1 MDFNINEGRFTHKG
15 LSTPIF
21 EILKVKGIVQG
32 KNINVVICPYKKENY
47 INIDIAN
54 QLSIL
59 ESNIIE
65 KNFGK
70 TQIKNLQVTI
80 DGYKY
85 ISEFDVTKMTQPDVG
100 IILGSTWL
108 ETLGTFILNV
118 EKKIFDI
125 LLQKEKNYAPRH
137 NNDVTFKS
145 SIIRRF

>member
-1 MDFNINEGRFTHKG
+1 VLRFLH
-15 LSTPIF
+15 
-21 EILKVKGIVQG
+21 
-32 KNINVVICPYKKENY
+32 KKENY

-85 ISEFDVTKMTQPDVG
+85 ISEFDVTKMFEPDVG

-118 EKKIFDI
+118 GKTFLTFFYKRKKVTLQDI
-125 LLQKEKNYAPRH
+125 
-137 NNDVTFKS
+137 S
-145 SIIRRF
+145 MM